1 MKKIK
6 QYFNVRS
13 ISQIPP
19 TIVFHSEVIKL
30 NEMSSKQNKSPSE
43 IVSLISAGLE
53 AVSLAQGQHIKQ
65 QSNTFITAQRGGG
78 GTKKQD
84 KFDTTNVTRP
94 DRLVW

>member
-1 MKKIK
+1 M
-6 QYFNVRS
+6 
-13 ISQIPP
+13 SQIPP

-78 GTKKQD
+78 GTKNKINL
-84 KFDTTNVTRP
+84 T
-94 DRLVW
+94 LLM

>member
-1 MKKIK
+1 M
-6 QYFNVRS
+6 
-13 ISQIPP
+13 
-19 TIVFHSEVIKL
+19 FHSEVIKL

-65 QSNTFITAQRGGG
+65 QIEHIHNGPTRGRRNK
-78 GTKKQD
+78 KKQD
-84 KFDTTNVTRP
+84 KFDTPNVTRP